1 MSILLVEL
9 IFSSEAESA
18 SVAVTP
24 MGLHV
29 ILQVISQTT
38 QGLEKRLG
46 LLRAAVRPVACLFL
60 DHCWAIC
67 SRRSLVS
74 KGIDNLRLTGFH
86 PDAPGERNFCEV
98 SNHIL

>member
-46 LLRAAVRPVACLFL
+46 LLRAAVRPVACLFWTTAGQFARAGL
-60 DHCWAIC
+60 LFPRVLII
-67 SRRSLVS
+67 SV
-74 KGIDNLRLTGFH
+74 
-86 PDAPGERNFCEV
+86 
-98 SNHIL
+98 